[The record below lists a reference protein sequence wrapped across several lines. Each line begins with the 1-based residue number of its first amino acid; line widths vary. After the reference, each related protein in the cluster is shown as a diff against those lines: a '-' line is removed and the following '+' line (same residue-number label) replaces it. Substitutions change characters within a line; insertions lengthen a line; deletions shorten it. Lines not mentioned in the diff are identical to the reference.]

1 MPCFFFLGMSFLN
14 VTIFPRQSLQQ
25 KRVRMDEMAYCTVLS
40 AWDRAGNWQQA
51 IRQLE
56 EMTSYSTLVPVL
68 VQVQVVSMISLGNA
82 YTIFWLEG
90 NPYAACWEREE
101 F

>member
-1 MPCFFFLGMSFLN
+1 
-14 VTIFPRQSLQQ
+14 
-25 KRVRMDEMAYCTVLS
+25 MDEMAYCTVLS
-40 AWDRAGNWQQA
+40 AWDRAGKWQQA
-51 IRQLE
+51 LRQLE
-56 EMTSYSTLVPVL
+56 EMTSYSTLVL

-90 NPYAACWEREE
+90 NPYAECQERE

>member
-1 MPCFFFLGMSFLN
+1 
-14 VTIFPRQSLQQ
+14 
-25 KRVRMDEMAYCTVLS
+25 MDEMAYCTVLS
-40 AWDRAGNWQQA
+40 AWDRAENWQQA

>member
-1 MPCFFFLGMSFLN
+1 
-14 VTIFPRQSLQQ
+14 
-25 KRVRMDEMAYCTVLS
+25 MDEMAYCTVLS

-51 IRQLE
+51 LRQLE
-56 EMTSYSTLVPVL
+56 EMPSYSTLVRVL
-68 VQVQVVSMISLGNA
+68 VQVVSMISLGNA

-90 NPYAACWEREE
+90 NPYAECQERE